1 MAESAPRRLR
11 ATETIWP
18 ELQQARNDLEK
29 MRDALVAQP
38 GHIAERDQLVRQRR
52 QYAIRCR
59 DELTRAF
66 PAGSPGREHP
76 TYNAFLDLSEAKSNA
91 YMSFSQAQTLRN
103 SLFSLAEIRTQIADL
118 RRVAAALEA
127 ELEEAAQGER
137 AAYARLVRQREA
149 AEQTRRQEEARARL
163 NVDNSRGPQFA
174 NTRQEQGGVTY
185 DREYPRASARRRQ
198 TFSHPP
204 QELSEPSTARPRSR
218 DREQNPGNVY
228 RPPRR
233 GFWQ

>member
-38 GHIAERDQLVRQRR
+38 GHIAERDRLVQQRL
-52 QYAIRCR
+52 QYLLQCR
-59 DELTRAF
+59 EELTRAF
-66 PAGSPGREHP
+66 PAGSPGRRHP
-76 TYNAFLDLSEAKSNA
+76 AYNAFVVLDEAKSNA
-91 YMSFSQAQTLRN
+91 YMSWSQAKIYRN
-103 SLFSLAEIRTQIADL
+103 SLYSPAEIRRQIKDL
-118 RRVAAALEA
+118 NDIAAVLEA
-127 ELEEAAQGER
+127 ELQEAAQAER
-137 AAYARLVRQREA
+137 AAYAILVRQREA
-149 AEQTRRQEEARARL
+149 AEQARRQEEARARL

-204 QELSEPSTARPRSR
+204 QELGEPSTARPRSR

-228 RPPRR
+228 RPSRR